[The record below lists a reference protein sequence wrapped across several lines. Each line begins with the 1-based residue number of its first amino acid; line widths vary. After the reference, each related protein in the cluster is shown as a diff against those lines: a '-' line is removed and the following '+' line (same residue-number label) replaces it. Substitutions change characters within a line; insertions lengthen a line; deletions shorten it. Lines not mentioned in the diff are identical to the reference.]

1 MQINGGRVEREKKIV
16 TQIFIFFI
24 WKCFLIQC
32 EHAVQAKPIFLTFV
46 FFVLVLFTMLLFR
59 VRTTKIEWKKIWKKK
74 LRKRNETNNAFFS
87 FIWNFTYF
95 AHYLMLIFLLNL
107 FNIKIYNYLF
117 KVVRSDL
124 PQRTFLNM
132 KCEWWREEKKFPRI
146 KSKWSE
152 IKIHREK
159 NWNEW
164 IRKKTQMWARVKQH
178 RKISFE

>member
-1 MQINGGRVEREKKIV
+1 MQAIQVFVNANAHSFF
-16 TQIFIFFI
+16 FIFVIKTRKFSYFSYENAFLFSVSTRFKRSQFFLHLFFCSCFI
-24 WKCFLIQC
+24 HDATVPCKND
-32 EHAVQAKPIFLTFV
+32 KNR
-46 FFVLVLFTMLLFR
+46 M
-59 VRTTKIEWKKIWKKK
+59 KKNMKKK

-164 IRKKTQMWARVKQH
+164 IRKKKH
-178 RKISFE
+178 RCERA